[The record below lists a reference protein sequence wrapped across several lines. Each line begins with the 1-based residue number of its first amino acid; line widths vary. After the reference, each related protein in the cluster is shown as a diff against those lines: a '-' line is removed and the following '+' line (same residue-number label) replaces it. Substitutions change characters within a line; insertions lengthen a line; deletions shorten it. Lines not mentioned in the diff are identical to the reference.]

1 MILLVATVLYT
12 VALMI
17 RAEYKYQK
25 FKYYLGL
32 ADSPIAE
39 NDDIYDSV
47 TDDNE
52 EEKQQ

>member
-1 MILLVATVLYT
+1 
-12 VALMI
+12 MI

-39 NDDIYDSV
+39 NDDISDSV

-52 EEKQQ
+52 EEKQQWKRYFRFFAPI